1 MIDLIILITLL
12 CVGYFVGTYME
23 KSHYKSIL
31 KREKKLKNVLL
42 FDTKTIPVELQSAG
56 EVKGGQLVQ
65 GHVVVSV
72 DYFKRFVAGLR
83 KLFGGRLKSYESL
96 LDRARREAVLRMK
109 TQARRQGSNMIF
121 NVKFET
127 ASISK
132 GAGNRIGSVEVYVYG
147 SAVRAKA

>member
-1 MIDLIILITLL
+1 MIDLIILMILL
-12 CVGYFVGTYME
+12 CVGYLVGTYRE
-23 KSHYKSIL
+23 KTHYKSIL
-31 KREKKLKNVLL
+31 KREKKLKNILL
-42 FDTKTIPVELQSAG
+42 FDTKTVPAELHATTEIIGG
-56 EVKGGQLVQ
+56 ELVQ

-83 KLFGGRLKSYESL
+83 KLFGGRLRSYESL

-147 SAVRAKA
+147 SAVRAKV

>member
-1 MIDLIILITLL
+1 MFDIIILLTLL
-12 CVGYFVGTYME
+12 AIGYFVGSSLE
-23 KSHYKSIL
+23 KKHYKSIL
-31 KREKKLKNVLL
+31 QREEEYKNILL
-42 FDTKTIPVELQSAG
+42 FDTKTVPTELRSSGG
-56 EVKGGQLVQ
+56 ELVQ

-109 TQARRQGSNMIF
+109 VQAKNRGSNMIF

-132 GAGNRIGSVEVYVYG
+132 GAKNTIGSVEVYVYG
-147 SAVRAKA
+147 SAIQAQT

>member
-1 MIDLIILITLL
+1 MYDLILL
-12 CVGYFVGTYME
+12 LVLLSLGYFFGTYLE
-23 KSHYKSIL
+23 KKHYKSIL
-31 KREKKLKNVLL
+31 KREKKFKNILL
-42 FDTKTIPVELQSAG
+42 FDTKLIPTELQPT
-56 EVKGGQLVQ
+56 GGQMVV

-83 KLFGGRLKSYESL
+83 KLMGGRLKTYESL

-109 TQARRQGSNMIF
+109 ANAQELDANMIF

-132 GAGNRIGSVEVYVYG
+132 GTRDTIGSVEVYVYG
-147 SAVRAKA
+147 SAVKVVQ